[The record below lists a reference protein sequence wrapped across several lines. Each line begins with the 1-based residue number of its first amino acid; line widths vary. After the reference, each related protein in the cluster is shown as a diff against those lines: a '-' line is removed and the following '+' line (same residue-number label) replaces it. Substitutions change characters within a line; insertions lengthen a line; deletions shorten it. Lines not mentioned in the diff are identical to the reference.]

1 MEDKK
6 IVAVIRESVLLE
18 LQDEIPELFDNEK
31 VIVKVLEDHMFDV
44 FIDVAKQQE
53 KNSLPEK

>member
-53 KNSLPEK
+53 KNNLSEK

>member
-53 KNSLPEK
+53 KNNLPEK